1 MKIRPTIVVPLLL
14 VIVGA
19 SVLIGC
25 AAYGVPATSNPD
37 EKLRDAYMLF
47 ERKDRPWEKPIGLT
61 DFSFARKLSSG
72 GINTMSPVASLS
84 RVPPTRIGMTKV
96 LSISQELLGSSRN
109 TKSMIDYRIFTLIW
123 ASRMKQLN
131 SPNELVKCILKP

>member
-47 ERKDRPWEKPIGLT
+47 ERKDRPLPAERLLREAI
-61 DFSFARKLSSG
+61 
-72 GINTMSPVASLS
+72 TMY
-84 RVPPTRIGMTKV
+84 
-96 LSISQELLGSSRN
+96 QEQKNEPALGEA
-109 TKSMIDYRIFTLIW
+109 YR
-123 ASRMKQLN
+123 AY
-131 SPNELVKCILKP
+131 